1 MIRNSF
7 LKKSF
12 VLLLFVAAVSVSCCK
27 PSEPSDP
34 FKGKPIQFT
43 TARAV
48 TTKASFN
55 GKQPDGKY
63 QIVWENGDVLR
74 ISSPE
79 VSWADYLISIQSN
92 LSLSPK
98 TNGTEL
104 RWGTG
109 LHHFYAVYPSCD
121 INGNVVSANIPSIQG
136 SVLLLSLVEEEDRE
150 YAPLLSQ
157 YGFMAAAAEAS
168 PSNDPVSLSFNP
180 LFCAL
185 QFYVSSEAEEPVQV
199 SGFRVESAGGGA
211 LAGCFTAALAAQAD
225 PAVTIDPATTSPQI
239 TVTLDS
245 DSSHPLLQGAVMKIT
260 AIALPQDLTNLT
272 AYFTVNGQE
281 IALPLVDNDG
291 NPITVHPGQTVDV
304 VAYGLLT
311 PEGTDP
317 EPETPVGITIS
328 IDGIVVSEYELN

>member
-109 LHHFYAVYPSCD
+109 LHHFYAVSPSCD

-136 SVLLLSLVEEEDRE
+136 SVLLLSLV
-150 YAPLLSQ
+150 
-157 YGFMAAAAEAS
+157 
-168 PSNDPVSLSFNP
+168 
-180 LFCAL
+180 
-185 QFYVSSEAEEPVQV
+185 
-199 SGFRVESAGGGA
+199 
-211 LAGCFTAALAAQAD
+211 
-225 PAVTIDPATTSPQI
+225 
-239 TVTLDS
+239 
-245 DSSHPLLQGAVMKIT
+245 
-260 AIALPQDLTNLT
+260 
-272 AYFTVNGQE
+272 
-281 IALPLVDNDG
+281 
-291 NPITVHPGQTVDV
+291 
-304 VAYGLLT
+304 
-311 PEGTDP
+311 
-317 EPETPVGITIS
+317 
-328 IDGIVVSEYELN
+328 